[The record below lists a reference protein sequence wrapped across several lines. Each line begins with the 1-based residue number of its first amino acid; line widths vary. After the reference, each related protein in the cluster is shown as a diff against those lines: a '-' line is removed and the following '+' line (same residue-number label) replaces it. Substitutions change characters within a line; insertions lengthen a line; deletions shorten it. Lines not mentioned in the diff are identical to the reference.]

1 MKENLENIVSNL
13 QGLADI
19 ASSYAE
25 PIHNKDK
32 RKKHSNSELIISS
45 TVTSV
50 VVNLKAV
57 EYHLMQIESQMNGL
71 EEFIEELKVATEE
84 GSK

>member
-1 MKENLENIVSNL
+1 MRENLEGIVSNL
-13 QGLADI
+13 QGLASI
-19 ASSYAE
+19 ANAYAE

-32 RKKHSNSELIISS
+32 RKKHSNSELKISA

-57 EYHLMQIESQMNGL
+57 EYHLMQIESQMLGL
-71 EEFIEELKVATEE
+71 EEFISELKESTEE
-84 GSK
+84 SN